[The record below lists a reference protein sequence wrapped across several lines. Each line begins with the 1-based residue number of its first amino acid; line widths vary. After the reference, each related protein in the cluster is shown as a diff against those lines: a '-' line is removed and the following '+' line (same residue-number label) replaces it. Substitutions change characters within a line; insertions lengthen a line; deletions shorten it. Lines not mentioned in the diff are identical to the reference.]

1 MLPPRAEYRS
11 QGMRSVFSGQKT
23 VRARDLNCGLDRD
36 VGSFESD
43 LIAIFDRIFITIASL
58 PLVAA

>member
-1 MLPPRAEYRS
+1 
-11 QGMRSVFSGQKT
+11 MRSVFSGQKT